1 MENLVVVVSPD
12 RGLKVTL
19 VSFDAPS
26 QIFKIRIEELSTE
39 KARYHVAVKH
49 GDGCQT
55 QIDYA
60 TYDVNKHT
68 EHSFFTLCNE
78 APKEIEIVRV
88 VEPYPPNKPTLT

>member
-39 KARYHVAVKH
+39 KARYHVTVKH
-49 GDGCQT
+49 GDG
-55 QIDYA
+55 
-60 TYDVNKHT
+60 
-68 EHSFFTLCNE
+68 
-78 APKEIEIVRV
+78 
-88 VEPYPPNKPTLT
+88 